1 VIGYMKV
8 LVSGIAGDIGFGV
21 ARVLRNWGIFSRLYG
36 IDIQSDHAGPFVLDE
51 CAVAP
56 RASDQSYISWL
67 SEYISKNSIEVF
79 IPTSEAEI
87 GLLAAHNIVEISGA
101 LVIRNNDF
109 TVKTSL
115 DKYECL
121 SFLASC
127 GIPVPGH
134 GLVGN
139 DQPSSFPVIA
149 KPRSGQGSKG
159 VALVSDQDALSKCPE
174 GWVWQNYLTPE
185 DQEYTCPVYRSPK
198 SGLQIL
204 ILKRKLVGGLTGSGV
219 VVKSE
224 DIEQYVR
231 QISECMRLDGAFNIQ
246 LRLTEKGPLLFE
258 INPRLSSTVVFR
270 DKMGFTDVRWW
281 IADKLGL
288 ETPPYL
294 APEAGTRFYRGA
306 QEYITNFRD

>member
-1 VIGYMKV
+1 MKV

-21 ARVLRNWGIFSRLYG
+21 ARVLRDWGIFSRLYG
-36 IDIQSDHAGPFVLDE
+36 IDIQSDHAGLFILDE

-56 RASDQSYISWL
+56 RAGDQNYIPWL

-79 IPTSEAEI
+79 LPTSEAEI
-87 GLLAAHNIVEISGA
+87 GVLAAHNIRTISGA
-101 LVIRNNDF
+101 LVVRNSDF
-109 TVKTSL
+109 TIKKSL

-121 SFLASC
+121 SFLASS
-127 GIPVPGH
+127 GIPVPRH

-139 DQPSSFPVIA
+139 DQPCSYPVIA

-159 VALVSDQDALSKCPE
+159 VALVSDEVELSNCAE
-174 GWVWQNYLTPE
+174 GWVWQSYLTPD

-198 SGLQIL
+198 SGIQIL
-204 ILKRKLVGGLTGSGV
+204 LLKRKLVGGLTGSGV
-219 VVKSE
+219 VVESE
-224 DIEQYVR
+224 EIEQYVR
-231 QISECMRLDGAFNIQ
+231 QISECMQLDGAFNIQ

-288 ETPPYL
+288 ESPRYL
-294 APEAGTRFYRGA
+294 APKAGTRFYRGS
-306 QEYITNFRD
+306 QEYITKFRD